1 MAIGEFVWGRGAGVS
16 DVTAS
21 ATSSKNWL
29 RFGRHIEVAVDI
41 DQWNVFDGTIGTKQ
55 NDNTRVF
62 RIGLSYS

>member
-1 MAIGEFVWGRGAGVS
+1 VAIGEFVWGRGAGVS

-41 DQWNVFDGTIGTKQ
+41 DQWNVFDGTIGTK
-55 NDNTRVF
+55 
-62 RIGLSYS
+62 